1 MSSSPASPP
10 PDQPAGPSPRG
21 DFGHEQWQEDPTPP
35 LWKQWLTGWRLLG
48 TVAAAG
54 ALFWF
59 TAGPAAYGALKE
71 WRGRRALVASR
82 EAQARGAED
91 EARQLLTKAA
101 VLAPGDP
108 DVIRAVVAWAKP
120 RREIIA
126 ILALQRLIVM
136 GLATPAE
143 SVELCRLAL
152 EWGHPDLADRALLE
166 EWAQAPALTL
176 EHDPFLLGCRWLAA
190 NGKTADAAARLRLRM
205 DASGTA
211 AADQPALRLALARV
225 LLERQ
230 DPATVES
237 DWREAV
243 RLLWELALADPAP
256 ILTRGEAALAL
267 SGVLASQPVLRQFA
281 GPGRMETF
289 QKGME
294 RLAAREDLSAEAR
307 FDLVLARLA
316 LEAATGALPRS
327 AIPEKLRAA
336 LPEPAG
342 RARIAAVR
350 WLITHALF
358 EEALAWI
365 GERREPDDR
374 EWFSARC
381 DALFALRRW
390 DELKALLAPE
400 AKPPLSPVEAGV
412 FRWRLATAAGES
424 AETLLERRG
433 AIEREAALSDGTDIL
448 AAAVNLERTGEP
460 ELASRLYRRLKDH
473 EQEGL
478 AARLGLVRCLNRLPD
493 KSTELIE
500 AIESLL
506 VMRPGADDAR
516 NDAVYLK
523 LLEGVAEEAD
533 RSAAEEMAAR
543 RPQYLS
549 CRSTQALARL
559 RGGRAEEAIRAY
571 DGVTLPWENVPPG
584 WRAVRAAALA
594 AAGRMDEARVLAS
607 TIPRDVLRRGEGLLL
622 KEFVDAPEAAGP

>member
-1 MSSSPASPP
+1 MPSSPDPSSPDPSDVP
-10 PDQPAGPSPRG
+10 PPRG

-35 LWKQWLTGWRLLG
+35 AWKQWLTGWRLLG
-48 TVAAAG
+48 TLAAAG
-54 ALFWF
+54 TLFWF
-59 TAGPAAYGALKE
+59 TVGPAAYGQLKE
-71 WRGRRALVASR
+71 WRGRRALAASR

-101 VLAPGDP
+101 VLAPADP
-108 DVIRAVVAWAKP
+108 DVIRAVVDWAKP

-126 ILALQRLIVM
+126 ILALQRLIAM
-136 GLATPAE
+136 GAASADEP
-143 SVELCRLAL
+143 VELCRLAL
-152 EWGHPDLADRALLE
+152 EWGHPELADRALLE

-176 EHDPFLLGCRWLAA
+176 AHDPFLLGCRWLAA
-190 NGKTADAAARLRLRM
+190 NGKTADAAERLRLRM
-205 DASGTA
+205 GAPGA
-211 AADQPALRLALARV
+211 PAADQPALRLALARI

-230 DPATVES
+230 DPATVEA

-256 ILTRGEAALAL
+256 ALTRGEAAIAL

-281 GPGRMETF
+281 GPGRMDTF
-289 QKGME
+289 QKGLE
-294 RLAAREDLSAEAR
+294 RLASHGDLSAEAR

-316 LEAATGALPRS
+316 LEAATGQLPRS
-327 AIPEKLRAA
+327 AMVEKLRAA
-336 LPEPAG
+336 LPDPPG
-342 RARIAAVR
+342 RARFAGVR
-350 WLITHALF
+350 WLITHGLF
-358 EEALAWI
+358 DEALAWI
-365 GERREPDDR
+365 AERKEPDDR
-374 EWFSARC
+374 EWFTARC

-390 DELKALLAPE
+390 DDLKALLAAE

-412 FRWRLATAAGES
+412 FRWRLASAASEP

-433 AIEREAALSDGTDIL
+433 AIEREAALSDGMDIL
-448 AAAVNLERTGEP
+448 KAAVNLERTGEP
-460 ELASRLYRRLKDH
+460 ELASRLFRRLKDH
-473 EQEGL
+473 EQAGL

-493 KSTELIE
+493 KSMELIE

-533 RSAAEEMAAR
+533 RAAAEELAAR
-543 RPQYLS
+543 RPQFLS

-559 RGGRAEEAIRAY
+559 RGGRPEEAIRAY
-571 DGVTLPWENVPPG
+571 DGVNMQWESVPPG

-594 AAGRMDEARVLAS
+594 AAGRKDEARLLSS
-607 TIPRDVLRRGEGLLL
+607 TIPRDVLRRGEVQLL
-622 KEFVDAPEAAGP
+622 KEFVDAPEAGGP